1 MANAVILAV
10 FSIYLL
16 ASIASSYKG
25 RCGVFWFFGGE
36 GHPCPR
42 SEYVMEVLGFM
53 LLGISDDVETWS
65 LMLLAL
71 CILPLLGYLMAAVV
85 GRKVWADVKRAVPN
99 HGLHPTATRY
109 LSYTVRGMG
118 RRMMTGV
125 RFFL

>member
-16 ASIASSYKG
+16 ASIAFSYKG

-53 LLGISDDVETWS
+53 LLGISEDVETWS

-71 CILPLLGYLMAAVV
+71 GILPLLGYLI
-85 GRKVWADVKRAVPN
+85 
-99 HGLHPTATRY
+99 
-109 LSYTVRGMG
+109 G
-118 RRMMTGV
+118 RRRGAKG
-125 RFFL
+125 LG